1 METHGKVSIVPGT
14 DYYGSALESHA
25 SLQAICSWFE
35 NYPRLTWGVHGD
47 SCNLQTNAG
56 RFNEISNSCFL
67 PLTYNSPFM
76 VQSTS
81 HSTRNNICNWSS
93 EVNCNLKRFPVFRQ
107 GMRTHVSVRF
117 LSKILFVM
125 ENDL

>member
-1 METHGKVSIVPGT
+1 
-14 DYYGSALESHA
+14 
-25 SLQAICSWFE
+25 
-35 NYPRLTWGVHGD
+35 
-47 SCNLQTNAG
+47 
-56 RFNEISNSCFL
+56 
-67 PLTYNSPFM
+67 M

-125 ENDL
+125 ENDLWPINETNSLVNTMNLDVSWSLIITP